1 MPNTSFLCIDDQQDQ
16 SIDNLL
22 ELLSKTEPMLSF
34 DRKTPLDIGEQ
45 IRQISDAS
53 KTNDRFGL
61 LVDLRLDQEAD
72 ANGAKVQ
79 YRGPT
84 LAQELRTRMAEGEV
98 RSFPIVLWSINDKFL
113 KSYYGDDTSHDLF
126 DAVYGK
132 DAEVVND
139 PKIVCRQLISLAEGY
154 RQITSAKQYG
164 NLNYSILGLT
174 EDDLGGV
181 NSAFL
186 GQFMNTVEKSAT
198 HEVSLHL
205 LGDLVNPSG
214 LLVEENIVA
223 ARLGVDQSSSGS
235 DWPKLLEILKMT
247 KYEGPFGDGWP
258 RWWWFRIEDWW
269 SGLQPRIVNLRRIG
283 ANERVD
289 LLNKCFGLSLKPAT
303 PIAIGYS
310 DKFFTVCFAIGKPLD
325 PADGL
330 RIVMPSMKV
339 WHDVLF
345 ISTYAALNRIAKEGW
360 QIDPLDHDRLDQL
373 KKS

>member
-22 ELLSKTEPMLSF
+22 ALLSKTEPMLSF

-45 IRQISDAS
+45 IRQICDAS
-53 KTNDRFGL
+53 KTNVRFGL

-84 LAQELRTRMAEGEV
+84 LAQELRTRMAEGDI
-98 RSFPIVLWSINDKFL
+98 RSFPIVLWSINEKFL

-132 DAEVVND
+132 DAEIVKD
-139 PKIVCRQLISLAEGY
+139 PQMVCKQMISLAEGY
-154 RQITSAKQYG
+154 RQIASAKQNG
-164 NLNYSILGLT
+164 NLSYSILGLT

-205 LGDLVNPSG
+205 LGELVRPSG
-214 LLVEENIVA
+214 LLVDENIVA
-223 ARLGVDQSSSGS
+223 ARLGVDPSSSGS
-235 DWPKLLEILKMT
+235 AWPKLLEILKT
-247 KYEGPFGDGWP
+247 AKYEGPFGDGWP

-269 SGLQPRIVNLRRIG
+269 SGLQARMPNLRRIG
-283 ANERVD
+283 ANERVH
-289 LLNKCFGLSLKPAT
+289 LLNTLSNLSLKPAT
-303 PIAIGYS
+303 PIEVSYS
-310 DKFFTVCFAIGKPLD
+310 DKFFTVCVATGKPLD

-330 RIVMPSMKV
+330 RIVMPAMKV
-339 WHDVLF
+339 WHDVPF
-345 ISTYAALNRIAKEGW
+345 VSAYAALNRIAKESW
-360 QIDPLDHDRLDQL
+360 QIDPLDRDRLDQL